1 LGLKFPGAVNKM
13 TALASFSLLNTGG
26 LKMLRSTLIALGGV
40 LLGILLIF
48 PVTSIAQDRGAA
60 GPAGPKRDQ
69 MLGRQGDIEN
79 RNRQLELLSEPGKIK
94 TLTVEEQK
102 FIASQIFEDFERVQV
117 INREMTKATSNLD
130 NDSYKLIAS
139 LAEEMNKRAKRLKTN
154 LNIPDL
160 EKDKK
165 ESESLKEM
173 DAAELKASVQS
184 LNSSVKSFVTSP
196 VFTNPR
202 VTTVGNLQAIR
213 RDISN
218 VIELSRTVKKASTK
232 LQN

>member
-1 LGLKFPGAVNKM
+1 VLFRSPPA
-13 TALASFSLLNTGG
+13 TLL
-26 LKMLRSTLIALGGV
+26 
-40 LLGILLIF
+40 
-48 PVTSIAQDRGAA
+48 AQDRGAA
-60 GPAGPKRDQ
+60 GPAGAKRDA
-69 MLGRQGDIEN
+69 MLGREGDIEN

-117 INREMTKATSNLD
+117 INRDMVKATSNLD
-130 NDSYKLIAS
+130 NNSYKLISS

-154 LNIPDL
+154 LNIPDM
-160 EKDKK
+160 EHEKK
-165 ESESLKEM
+165 EPETPSEM
-173 DAAELKASVQS
+173 DAAQLKASVQS
-184 LNSSVKSFVTSP
+184 LNTSVKSFVNSP

-202 VTTVGNLQAIR
+202 VTTVGNLQNIR

-218 VIELSRTVKKASTK
+218 MIELSRTVKKAAAK